1 MSSLTGDSL
10 ADKPISLEKRWNVTT
25 IVDQIFYFLTLI
37 LAIGVGFVLTWV
49 AYEIVGLAFPA
60 IQGYGL
66 SFLTSTTWDPVR
78 NIYGVLPQVYGTL
91 VTSFIALLIAVPFGV
106 GIAIFLSE
114 DFVPVSIRTPI
125 AFAIELLAAVP
136 SVVYGLWGIFVF
148 IPFLRPFYLFL
159 HNNFGWI
166 PLFST
171 PPRGNSLL
179 TLGIVLSIM
188 IVPTIIAISR
198 STLISLPR
206 DLRQGALALGATRW
220 EAILRVLV
228 PAGFSGIVG
237 SIMLALG
244 RALGE
249 TMAAAMLV
257 GNANRITASLLAPG
271 ATIASLIASQF
282 GEAGRAQ
289 VAALM
294 YSGVVL
300 MAMTLLVNI
309 SAEVIIRRFQ
319 NIE

>member
-1 MSSLTGDSL
+1 M
-10 ADKPISLEKRWNVTT
+10 
-25 IVDQIFYFLTLI
+25 
-37 LAIGVGFVLTWV
+37 
-49 AYEIVGLAFPA
+49 
-60 IQGYGL
+60 
-66 SFLTSTTWDPVR
+66 
-78 NIYGVLPQVYGTL
+78 
-91 VTSFIALLIAVPFGV
+91 
-106 GIAIFLSE
+106 
-114 DFVPVSIRTPI
+114 
-125 AFAIELLAAVP
+125 
-136 SVVYGLWGIFVF
+136 
-148 IPFLRPFYLFL
+148 
-159 HNNFGWI
+159 
-166 PLFST
+166 
-171 PPRGNSLL
+171 L

-257 GNANRITASLLAPG
+257 GNANRITPSLLAPG

-282 GEAGRAQ
+282 GEAGREQ

-300 MAMTLLVNI
+300 MVMSLLVNI
-309 SAEVIIRRFQ
+309 SAEMIIRRFQ
-319 NIE
+319 NVE

>member
-1 MSSLTGDSL
+1 MSSLTGEPL
-10 ADKPISLEKRWNVTT
+10 ANKTRSLEKRWGLTT
-25 IVDQIFYFLTLI
+25 IIDQVFYFLTLF
-37 LAIGVGFVLTWV
+37 LALGVGFVLTWV
-49 AYEIVGLAFPA
+49 AYEIVSLAVPA
-60 IQGYGL
+60 IQGYGFN
-66 SFLTSTTWDPVR
+66 FLTSTTWDPVR

-91 VTSFIALLIAVPFGV
+91 VTSFIALLIAVPVGV

-114 DFVPVSIRTPI
+114 DFVPSSIRTPI

-136 SVVYGLWGIFVF
+136 SVVYGLWGIYVL
-148 IPFLRPFYLFL
+148 IPFLRPLYLFL

-171 PPRGNSLL
+171 QPRGNSML

-188 IVPTIIAISR
+188 IIPTIIAISR

-228 PAGFSGIVG
+228 PAGFSGIIG

-257 GNANRITASLLAPG
+257 GNANRITPSLLAPG

-282 GEAGRAQ
+282 GEAGREQ

-300 MAMTLLVNI
+300 MAMSLLVNI
-309 SAEVIIRRFQ
+309 SAEMIIRRFQ
-319 NIE
+319 NVE